1 MGITGE
7 LECPGQ
13 LGRRRPALDE
23 AGTLQQLLILRRIGQ
38 LDEPLILSALQERV
52 DVIALEVQALDTS
65 PLIRLAYDR
74 LACLDRLAEHGGRRD
89 GQGRVECRDSLSGMG
104 ISDGPESLGCRLG
117 EIVPVASMQVGVDT
131 ARSDVCPLGVDRL
144 GAFDPALFSGDFR
157 YASRLQDQSGLAIDA
172 LGRDHLPVDN
182 LYQCIFH
189 IIPLLLV

>member
-1 MGITGE
+1 
-7 LECPGQ
+7 
-13 LGRRRPALDE
+13 
-23 AGTLQQLLILRRIGQ
+23 
-38 LDEPLILSALQERV
+38 
-52 DVIALEVQALDTS
+52 
-65 PLIRLAYDR
+65 
-74 LACLDRLAEHGGRRD
+74 
-89 GQGRVECRDSLSGMG
+89 MG
-104 ISDGPESLGCRLG
+104 ISDGPESLGCRLS

-182 LYQCIFH
+182 LYQCLFH